1 MRRFLGMLEIR
12 AITWFYNN
20 KCRGKAYTLFN
31 GGQRI
36 DPAYFRT
43 RSVDVQFFAGSS
55 LQRLAV
61 TSVSVTVWLFRDH
74 LMKSRRLDKFR
85 LLLL

>member
-1 MRRFLGMLEIR
+1 MGT
-12 AITWFYNN
+12 ITNAAVKLILYS
-20 KCRGKAYTLFN
+20 
-31 GGQRI
+31 
-36 DPAYFRT
+36 RT
-43 RSVDVQFFAGSS
+43 VSALIQLISEPDQLTFSSS